1 MDDKVLKLIDRAI
14 NEGLS
19 YGEVESIMAFNGY
32 DQLSIDQAL
41 SDIKKKRPE
50 FVSDVPST
58 SEQADSGAFNVP
70 TVGVAEETVTSESEL
85 VPDDLTKADFVNN
98 REPLMNFADQQ
109 AQTAQDLNDR
119 LKSAD
124 PDPLNFFEK
133 SAQRIGG
140 FVRGSSTPGG
150 LGFGVQLG
158 NINVEVERAKQ
169 EKELEQDI
177 DYQKSRRDD
186 RITANAALNDHF
198 GFDYNLYEEDEQGI
212 LRPNPEKRKQVDDY
226 LGGMNAQA
234 DFIRNQVGIED
245 AINSEATKNKLPGF
259 VEAVYEP
266 ISAPVLSAMN
276 FGTSTA
282 INLYGTVMDAIGAP
296 ESYAGRAKTSIAEGR
311 ATAQL
316 RAGLDPKDTRSF
328 TELFQEGEIGKGSIS
343 LGITLAEQLPQI
355 AMTIIAP
362 EVGLAVGGGSAATA
376 SYMDVRNRL
385 DMTVADKITSTVV
398 SGAAE
403 YLFEKI
409 SMTDIRLARKAL
421 GIDEAIDAAASGAKK
436 TARTKALK
444 ELRKQ
449 SKMRPIVQT
458 GEQFLSEGLEEV
470 GVELTNGVLAY
481 MISGEVTDPR
491 DVLESFIIGG
501 IMGGGTVAVPQ
512 ILASGMNGMASIA
525 NMKEFKN
532 VSDEI
537 QSLNAK
543 LKNNMSEYDRQK
555 ITDRIVELGQ
565 KQRNIAAASMPIYAA
580 MPKEAQ
586 ETMRQIH
593 KDMSTALNSYYSLT
607 DADAKKNQLNV
618 IRDLIKDK
626 NVMEEEYAGRAVTA
640 QEHSPKNI
648 KINEEYTEE
657 LNDSVEYEDGQVKAE
672 NGITKS
678 EASAMSRIF
687 GIVKGKGK
695 AKVVVHNSLRSL
707 MNSDSQARELF
718 RKSKGKT
725 RGVAYVKTEKG
736 GKKTIHVLSPQAFR
750 LYNQHAGTD
759 RSAGKT
765 YAHEVLHTAISEM
778 LTTDPLAQERLFAE
792 IEKEAAAG
800 NVFAREALKFS
811 EKYTD
816 EKGFDENT
824 RKNETLT
831 EFLALMTRGNNLE
844 SLRRD
849 TPKLLD
855 RIKNLIND
863 FLISAGYTDI
873 KIQDDADL
881 FTVAKNLSDAMRL
894 GSTVQ
899 FGRDIQQAE
908 VAKAKA
914 KRAKAEPTTTEAP
927 VPLAAD
933 IDTEK
938 TIDDVMFTLFNDS
951 YEDTQRIEELN
962 QLVKDVFESDQQV
975 AEVVRKTIDD
985 ESTPIDAI
993 RFIETYDAIEIRESI
1008 EEQRSHVQRMFD
1020 QIDPDTPNI
1029 DLANELADALQI
1041 YYETIQGL
1049 IIENESVMSSL
1060 VYDESELT
1068 RAVRD
1073 FYNYSEDALG
1083 IDFAYADAVDYYPPN
1098 NVNGYLGMLQSLI
1111 PVYGSVINEVSFDD
1125 FRDLTHGE
1133 MERTLLS
1140 DDYGILTYGKKI
1152 EESLHRAIDL
1162 KLSGQSQNAA
1172 QQVGFEEMVSEVR
1185 EFINPLLSEIVD
1197 SESTVESFDDAFNII
1212 DTLVR
1217 GAVSETP
1224 SLIYDIPTFPYHIVY
1239 FGDGVMSF
1247 KNKSDNSQRT
1257 PININDLAKA
1267 FKGIKELIANY
1278 ETQEVAYQPSS
1289 RSVKET
1295 DVFTKVLY
1303 TALVELKTEGA
1314 FEGLSDISSLAVKM
1328 FGLNPNQDQGI
1339 RTVSLLPPTHD
1350 MFDEEFNLNSALAE
1364 SLNPDN
1370 VKMTKA
1376 TPDQWMAYFGKNK
1389 SSSQEAEFINVRAW
1403 LDNRYKET
1411 GKTIPLAEV
1420 QEYVKD
1426 NLVSPNVF
1434 TPAGHYMWSKAK
1446 YNKETGEVT
1455 VPVKSYLDEVLTPK
1469 KRLESAQERLVE
1481 RPSYIGQTPTER
1493 VYEEEVIPKLN
1504 DFIEPL
1510 NEELAGVIGEQL
1522 GYTSDDV
1529 FRKVTVTD
1537 LGGYVDGEPVF
1548 GILYQ
1553 EFSEEGGTSL
1563 DADRM
1568 EDVSLYDIGEYLRN
1582 ATANYQNQEAYY
1594 DEENGFLHRQSL
1606 DSTVTT
1612 DDLRYSAFLNR
1623 FQNQAL
1629 VDSEN
1634 LDFLSREEAN
1644 GVLQEFIAKNNNP
1657 FYSAIGMQATLR
1669 QHFEPGVLPDG
1680 SFDYDNYDF
1689 FNEDDFDDQSSSVE
1703 IFEDSF
1709 GELGVRVNYTSVVY
1723 PGGSED
1729 ALDFTG
1735 SVDFTFGEFAS
1746 FLQEAI
1752 TSPAFG
1758 HGRDSQVSYD
1768 VGTGKLSYTTDDGMS
1783 HTSDSFYNALTASD
1797 TSETE
1802 YEKTF
1807 ERNYAYK
1814 TLRVD
1819 KGLTE
1824 NAAISQ
1830 ALVTYGTRGQK
1841 TLGKFGTYSLANKGQ
1856 DKKPVIINYTE
1867 VLVNIP
1873 NTLTNKQNRGP
1884 YVNSSHFDVDNV
1896 VVHLRVGEASTADGK
1911 RVLFIDEIQSDWG
1924 QAARQRGQGMNP
1936 FDSAQAD
1943 EQKIKQALQGVFDL
1957 NEMYSIGLSKIARD
1971 IQDALKSGSSLSVQL
1986 GSDLW
1991 LKSFIESSFS
2001 FGGLANFDLYS
2012 LGYAFLT
2019 DIDQRAEVIN
2029 EIHPGWMSS
2038 APEILQKNEDAL
2050 KEIRDLLYPLRQ
2062 FSDKRKALTEDPLME
2077 SEYWGATGIEAR
2089 MKRVNDII
2097 VERLTETQQS
2107 VLEYISEFGT
2117 PQLYQSY
2124 QGLGAM
2130 AIDQITSEINRYV
2143 FEPINKS
2150 MQDTLAE
2157 SIIQAESAAV
2167 DALTSSGRTLK
2178 EGLGIFNSDV
2188 KSGNGVPYN
2197 PWNQNNRWVNMG
2209 IRVATKMAVDGGFD
2223 YVAWTPGDIQS
2234 KRYGT
2239 QPGLE
2244 AFYNNALP
2252 SITKNEIK
2260 RFDKKSKPGVLKIR
2274 NRINDIT
2281 SGSFDVL
2288 GYPIT
2293 DKIKDE
2299 FSEGTSS
2306 FTLDEDYGAGIPN
2319 EIKTNPVSIL
2329 NALSFADQSE
2339 ISTNIEF
2346 KEGLTKMVHESP
2358 NREEIIR
2365 KYGLTLSK
2373 GPDGLM
2379 HYEMNQ
2385 GLMNYLIDSF
2395 ELETLVAI
2403 KAYPDA
2409 IGWYD
2414 ETVTK
2419 AMTVVE
2425 LMYPEIKNDSD
2436 KAAIMK
2442 MAIAITSN
2450 GLKVKQNFALAVK
2463 QYEYFRENGK
2473 FNENLAEGTQG
2484 GAMTTTFKFINKALD
2499 VMSIENF
2506 VTFLTTP
2513 VKNGDMFYY
2522 KVDSKG
2528 KKSKHNL
2535 TGNYPADYELFGA
2548 AVFGP
2553 KIGNGFFMNLM
2564 GEFQTLT
2571 IDRWLTR
2578 QFGRLRG
2585 DLLIGRNIANTKK
2598 ADIRFKRAVKALGKR
2613 ERNKLSFLNNDL
2625 SDTTVKMTGRD
2636 GEINWNTIASEISSA
2651 ATKGSNLDILQSN
2664 PKLQELR
2671 KAANGLTK
2679 YLGGEKEAPSTGRER
2694 VFMEDIFRG
2703 VQQNLMTKYGI
2714 SITIAD
2720 LQAVNWYPEK
2730 ALYQTFQAK
2739 NSISSAKDFTSEEEK
2754 PDYFS
2759 GASEVAREK
2768 GIKQKDIDNAIEQ
2781 LDFRHESIRES
2792 VRNGNEQLGTTD
2804 QEADL
2809 EGVRK
2814 AINQV
2819 RAGQEVTSTF
2829 FHLDEEFNNY
2839 SLGSRLGD
2847 VEYSSMQPH
2856 VVQAKTYLERRMN
2869 ENPVMELEGPKVI
2882 RHPGDIAFLLR
2893 HMESESSES
2902 TFLVVRDRNN
2912 PENYDVTYMTT
2923 GTVNSA
2929 MVDPLK
2935 VRQIVTD
2942 FQEIYGV
2949 DVDAEVTLVH
2959 NHPSGSLKASPAD
2972 LGMHKT
2978 LLEVFDKD
2986 PNVRVGSSVIINLDS
3001 GKYVTFDKGQLG
3013 TSPTFQSDF
3022 TTLQKYA
3029 KQTGFKNVK
3038 VQNFNRQE
3046 LFRPRTAEKLQI
3058 RGSNYVPRF
3067 LSHFKV
3073 SDTTKLGYIAMNQAN
3088 EITRIVVLD
3097 AAASAQDIG
3106 LMIER
3111 TVGKYGNNIILFGND
3126 KPALKA
3132 VAIASYEG
3140 LDAQKV
3146 KVLDVVHIEPGGKY
3160 KSGSDTGEM
3169 PGYSRFA
3176 QFTLE
3181 EVAEES
3187 MEGAMSIQESL
3198 AVTEMQAEQS
3208 PLYRERDIDLPNID
3222 EINDV
3227 IQGHK
3232 AGKKIL
3238 DENAPLNPGDLVGGR
3253 LNLNL
3258 LDAGQKK
3265 YGYRMSILSVHK
3277 PSNQKGKKYQEHN
3290 GVTTF
3295 AREKVVRN
3303 VDVMTLRNAYFNVNV
3318 KGSSEVGATL
3328 HNRFI
3333 KKLDPKQIKELYP
3346 TAKNK
3351 FPLASVDGEYV
3362 DTPRE
3367 NTNFDGVMIKY
3378 NPMASHMF
3386 MDVTGRP
3393 IKFAEEVT
3401 LIGDRAYA
3409 RGKIEYAETAWDLHT
3424 VPGIG
3429 VEGFVVPT
3437 RVTTDPAKIE
3447 ATHNQMM
3454 ESGLQFSIDESGHE
3468 SHNILDDQVLN
3479 MRKTAQRF
3487 ANSLGDSEADVRKKI
3502 FDNPKNYIN
3511 PQNLEAIKGNLEEMS
3526 DEDLI
3531 MIMTDNALV
3540 NLSLN
3545 PENGND
3551 NIYVLAAIERI
3562 NRMQANGEDTADAIE
3577 ALAKV
3582 GTTVGRM
3589 LRHFAELKTST
3600 PIGIVQMIESAMG
3613 KAGRRMTDAQRQNLM
3628 KIAQEFMDA
3637 QRALIDHQANF
3648 GTMESAE
3655 FTKEFTKLS
3664 KDLDNITRTLNKI
3677 TATLIPKRYSNLF
3690 GTFIKGNLMTPV
3702 SLVTNVVANL
3712 FEQGRFIIQ
3721 RPIEGAIHFLSFKA
3735 SRLVS
3740 KYMGKDVGVKEYYG
3754 REAGVTL
3761 LALPYAM
3768 KQGAL
3773 GFAESIK
3780 GMFVKQGETQK
3791 IVHTGINPMF
3801 AMFAAVS
3808 DTRLGDYLKKVF
3820 KMDLINTDV
3829 LPRTKEGKVK
3839 PGDRVKLIIEGMF
3852 GIAPDIVFRALAVGD
3867 LPFSKF
3873 SGAFVVYNEA
3883 IKKFGRA
3890 AIDTDEFQNFLKYPP
3905 QDVVAKMSRE
3915 GQRATFQEKN
3925 KASDAIL
3932 QFRKIV
3938 EGKGTIPGRMM
3949 GFLFDSFMP
3958 YVKTPANI
3966 FVSTMKIAMPGVGA
3980 MSAMYNYSQGNHKKG
3995 NEDLSMAIV
4004 GTMMIK
4010 AADLLIAAGAIIGAF
4025 TDEDKEEKSL
4035 QYAYTGGPMRVNQTA
4050 IRRYLL
4056 SFNEE
4061 DLQFQEGDNW
4071 IKIDKAGILGVV
4083 MGARATATKG
4093 LDHTA
4098 KSKKNIW
4105 YAPGEDSLF
4114 DTQFMINYFNPAM
4127 MTGTFKFINSMS
4139 FLQGANSLLSLIAGD
4154 EEGYEMQRNIDNWFR
4169 SVTSVALPNT
4179 ISALNRANRSHMPIF
4194 RNKDIARRMQYIL
4207 LDKTFNVEGYPSRV
4221 DMVGRDILQTPE
4233 GKNPYYYHMFSVLKG
4248 QEVDPHPVIREYHRL
4263 MTATG
4268 DGSWLPSAPSK
4279 LTSYYYSPTKTD
4291 LGSETYNEIVSMLGP
4306 GEKVKMRFEEKDL
4319 TRIQK
4324 MYYQDLTKNVESL
4337 MATDSY
4343 AEAQDDQKVEMIQG
4357 VIADTRKMQYVVS
4370 RDRVFGSVKFK
4381 NEWYKEFLKLT
4392 VEGAKGLKQQLE
4404 ETEE

>member
-19 YGEVESIMAFNGY
+19 YGEVQSIMSFNGY
-32 DQLSIDQAL
+32 DELAIDQAL
-41 SDIKKKRPE
+41 FELKKKRPE
-50 FVSDVPST
+50 FVSDVPFT
-58 SEQADSGAFNVP
+58 SEQPDSGAFNVP
-70 TVGVAEETVTSESEL
+70 LVDQESAEISESEL

-109 AQTAQDLNDR
+109 AQTAQDLNDN

-133 SAQRIGG
+133 SAKRIGG

-150 LGFGVQLG
+150 LGFGVELG
-158 NINVEVERAKQ
+158 NVNVDIERAKQ

-177 DYQKSRRDD
+177 EYQKSRRDD
-186 RITANAALNDHF
+186 RVKANAALNDHF

-245 AINSEATKNKLPGF
+245 AINAEATQNPLPGF
-259 VEAVYEP
+259 VEAVYDP
-266 ISAPVLSAMN
+266 ISAPFLSAMN

-282 INLYGTVMDAIGAP
+282 INLYGTVMDVIGAP
-296 ESYAGRAKTSIAEGR
+296 ERYAGRAKTLIAQGR
-311 ATAQL
+311 AEAQL
-316 RAGLDPKDTRSF
+316 AAGLDPKDTRSF
-328 TELFQEGEIGKGSIS
+328 TELFQEGEIGKGAVS
-343 LGITLAEQLPQI
+343 LGLSVAEIFPQV
-355 AMTIIAP
+355 ALTILQP
-362 EVGLAVGGGSAATA
+362 ELGLAVGAGSAGTA

-385 DMTVADKITSTVV
+385 DMSISDKVTTTVV
-398 SGAAE
+398 SSAAE

-409 SMTDIRLARKAL
+409 TMTDIRLARKAL
-421 GIDEAIDAAASGAKK
+421 GIDEAIDVAGAGAKK

-470 GVELTNGVLAY
+470 GVELTNGVLSY

-491 DVLESFIIGG
+491 DVLESFILGG

-512 ILASGMNGMASIA
+512 MLASGMNGMASIA

-537 QSLNAK
+537 QSLNTK
-543 LKNNMSEYDRQK
+543 LKDNMSEYDRQK

-593 KDMSTALNSYYSLT
+593 KDMNTALNSYYSLS

-640 QEHSPKNI
+640 QEHSPNNI

-657 LNDSVEYEDGQVKAE
+657 FNDSVEYEDGQVKAE

-707 MNSDSQARELF
+707 MNSDSQAREIF

-725 RGVAYVKTEKG
+725 RGVAYVQTEKG

-811 EKYTD
+811 EKYSD

-899 FGRDIQQAE
+899 FGRDIQQAK

-927 VPLAAD
+927 VPIAAD

-951 YEDTQRIEELN
+951 YEDAQRIEELN
-962 QLVKDVFESDQQV
+962 ELVKDVFESDQQV
-975 AEVVRKTIDD
+975 AKVVRKTIDD
-985 ESTPIDAI
+985 ESSPVDAI
-993 RFIETYDAIEIRESI
+993 RFIETSDAILIKERLN
-1008 EEQRSHVQRMFD
+1008 EQRDYLRETFEKLNSEENFFA
-1020 QIDPDTPNI
+1020 PDLEN
-1029 DLANELADALQI
+1029 ALQL
-1041 YYETIQGL
+1041 YYETIQSL
-1049 IIENESVMSSL
+1049 IIENEGLMSSL
-1060 VYDESELT
+1060 VYEESELT
-1068 RAVRD
+1068 LAVRD
-1073 FYNYSEDALG
+1073 FYNYSEDVFG
-1083 IDFAYADAVDYYPPN
+1083 IDFRYADAVDYYPPS

-1111 PVYGSVINEVSFDD
+1111 PVYQSVINEVSFED
-1125 FRDLTHGE
+1125 FSSFSYEDIEDG
-1133 MERTLLS
+1133 LLS
-1140 DDYGILTYGKKI
+1140 DVYGILVNGKKI
-1152 EESLHRAIDL
+1152 EDSLVRAIDL
-1162 KLSGQSQNAA
+1162 KLGGQSKNAA
-1172 QQVGFEEMVSEVR
+1172 QQVGFEELVSEVK

-1197 SESTVESFDDAFNII
+1197 SESTVESFDAAFDII
-1212 DTLVR
+1212 NTLVR

-1224 SLIYDIPTFPYHIVY
+1224 SLIYDIPTFPNDIVY
-1239 FGDGVMSF
+1239 FGDGLMSF

-1278 ETQEVAYQPSS
+1278 EIQEVTYQPSS

-1376 TPDQWMAYFGKNK
+1376 TPDQWMAYFSKNK

-1510 NEELAGVIGEQL
+1510 NEELAGVIGEQI

-1529 FRKVTVTD
+1529 FRKVTITN
-1537 LGGYVDGEPVF
+1537 LQNPNMDGEPLF
-1548 GILYQ
+1548 GILYE
-1553 EFSEEGGTSL
+1553 EFSEEGGTPL
-1563 DADRM
+1563 EADRM
-1568 EDVSLYDIGEYLRN
+1568 EDVSLYDIGWYMGY
-1582 ATANYQNQEAYY
+1582 ATANYQNQEVYY
-1594 DEENGFLHRQSL
+1594 DEENGFLHHQSL

-1612 DDLRYSAFLNR
+1612 DDLRYPAFLNR
-1623 FQNQAL
+1623 FQNQAPA
-1629 VDSEN
+1629 DTEN

-1644 GVLQEFIAKNNNP
+1644 EVLQDFIAHNGNP
-1657 FYSAIGMQATLR
+1657 FYSAIGAQATLR

-1689 FNEDDFDDQSSSVE
+1689 FNEDDFDDSSSSVE
-1703 IFEDSF
+1703 IFEDSS
-1709 GELGVRVNYTSVVY
+1709 GELRVRVYYTSIVY
-1723 PGGSED
+1723 PDTRGD
-1729 ALDFTG
+1729 ALDFNG
-1735 SVDFTFGEFAS
+1735 SVDFTFADFAS
-1746 FLQEAI
+1746 FMQKAI
-1752 TSPAFG
+1752 TARVMGGYGS
-1758 HGRDSQVSYD
+1758 DSRVSYD
-1768 VGTGKLSYTTDDGMS
+1768 VGTGKLSYTTENGMS
-1783 HTSDSFYNALTASD
+1783 HTSDSFYNALFVLPPN

-1802 YEKTF
+1802 YDKTF

-1819 KGLTE
+1819 QGLTE
-1824 NAAISQ
+1824 NEAISQ

-1873 NTLTNKQNRGP
+1873 NTLTSKQNRGP
-1884 YVNSSHFDVDNV
+1884 YVQSGHFDVDNV

-1957 NEMYSIGLSKIARD
+1957 NEMYSTGLSKIARD
-1971 IQDALKSGSSLSVQL
+1971 IQDALKDGSSLSVQL

-2019 DIDQRAEVIN
+2019 DVDQRAEVIN

-2038 APEILQKNEDAL
+2038 SSEILQKNEDAL
-2050 KEIRDLLYPLRQ
+2050 KEIRDLLYPLRN
-2062 FSDKRKALTEDPLME
+2062 FTDKRKALTEDPLME

-2107 VLEYISEFGT
+2107 VLEYISQFGT

-2130 AIDQITSEINRYV
+2130 AIDQITSEINRYI

-2157 SIIQAESAAV
+2157 SILQAESAAV

-2178 EGLGIFNSDV
+2178 EGLGIFNSDA

-2598 ADIRFKRAVKALGKR
+2598 ADIRFKKAVKALGKR
-2613 ERNKLSFLNNDL
+2613 ERNKLSFLSNDL

-2781 LDFRHESIRES
+2781 LDFRHESIREA
-2792 VRNGNEQLGTTD
+2792 VRNGNEQLGTAD
-2804 QEADL
+2804 QKADL

-2829 FHLDEEFNNY
+2829 FHLDEEFNNFTQ
-2839 SLGSRLGD
+2839 GSRLGD

-2929 MVDPLK
+2929 SVDPLK
-2935 VRQIVTD
+2935 VRQIVTN
-2942 FQEIYGV
+2942 FQETYGV

-2959 NHPSGSLKASPAD
+2959 NHPSGSLKASNAD
-2972 LGMHKT
+2972 LGMHRT
-2978 LLEVFDKD
+2978 LLKVFDKD
-2986 PNVRVGSSVIINLDS
+2986 PNVRVGNSVIINLDS
-3001 GKYVTFDKGQLG
+3001 GQYVEFDKGQLG
-3013 TSPTFQSDF
+3013 SSQTFQSDF
-3022 TTLQKYA
+3022 TTLQKYE

-3046 LFRPRTAEKLQI
+3046 LFRPRTADKLQI
-3058 RGSNYVPRF
+3058 RGSNYVPKF

-3088 EITRIVVLD
+3088 EITRIAVLD
-3097 AAASAQDIG
+3097 AAASAEDIG

-3140 LDAQKV
+3140 LDTQSV
-3146 KVLDVVHIEPGGKY
+3146 NLLDVVYIEGAGLY
-3160 KSGSDTGEM
+3160 TSGSDIGGM
-3169 PGYSRFA
+3169 PGFC
-3176 QFTLE
+3176 
-3181 EVAEES
+3181 
-3187 MEGAMSIQESL
+3187 
-3198 AVTEMQAEQS
+3198 
-3208 PLYRERDIDLPNID
+3208 
-3222 EINDV
+3222 
-3227 IQGHK
+3227 
-3232 AGKKIL
+3232 
-3238 DENAPLNPGDLVGGR
+3238 
-3253 LNLNL
+3253 
-3258 LDAGQKK
+3258 
-3265 YGYRMSILSVHK
+3265 
-3277 PSNQKGKKYQEHN
+3277 
-3290 GVTTF
+3290 
-3295 AREKVVRN
+3295 
-3303 VDVMTLRNAYFNVNV
+3303 
-3318 KGSSEVGATL
+3318 
-3328 HNRFI
+3328 
-3333 KKLDPKQIKELYP
+3333 
-3346 TAKNK
+3346 
-3351 FPLASVDGEYV
+3351 
-3362 DTPRE
+3362 
-3367 NTNFDGVMIKY
+3367 
-3378 NPMASHMF
+3378 
-3386 MDVTGRP
+3386 
-3393 IKFAEEVT
+3393 
-3401 LIGDRAYA
+3401 
-3409 RGKIEYAETAWDLHT
+3409 
-3424 VPGIG
+3424 
-3429 VEGFVVPT
+3429 
-3437 RVTTDPAKIE
+3437 
-3447 ATHNQMM
+3447 
-3454 ESGLQFSIDESGHE
+3454 
-3468 SHNILDDQVLN
+3468 
-3479 MRKTAQRF
+3479 
-3487 ANSLGDSEADVRKKI
+3487 
-3502 FDNPKNYIN
+3502 
-3511 PQNLEAIKGNLEEMS
+3511 
-3526 DEDLI
+3526 
-3531 MIMTDNALV
+3531 
-3540 NLSLN
+3540 
-3545 PENGND
+3545 
-3551 NIYVLAAIERI
+3551 
-3562 NRMQANGEDTADAIE
+3562 
-3577 ALAKV
+3577 
-3582 GTTVGRM
+3582 
-3589 LRHFAELKTST
+3589 
-3600 PIGIVQMIESAMG
+3600 
-3613 KAGRRMTDAQRQNLM
+3613 
-3628 KIAQEFMDA
+3628 
-3637 QRALIDHQANF
+3637 
-3648 GTMESAE
+3648 
-3655 FTKEFTKLS
+3655 
-3664 KDLDNITRTLNKI
+3664 
-3677 TATLIPKRYSNLF
+3677 
-3690 GTFIKGNLMTPV
+3690 
-3702 SLVTNVVANL
+3702 
-3712 FEQGRFIIQ
+3712 
-3721 RPIEGAIHFLSFKA
+3721 
-3735 SRLVS
+3735 
-3740 KYMGKDVGVKEYYG
+3740 
-3754 REAGVTL
+3754 
-3761 LALPYAM
+3761 
-3768 KQGAL
+3768 
-3773 GFAESIK
+3773 
-3780 GMFVKQGETQK
+3780 
-3791 IVHTGINPMF
+3791 
-3801 AMFAAVS
+3801 
-3808 DTRLGDYLKKVF
+3808 
-3820 KMDLINTDV
+3820 
-3829 LPRTKEGKVK
+3829 
-3839 PGDRVKLIIEGMF
+3839 
-3852 GIAPDIVFRALAVGD
+3852 
-3867 LPFSKF
+3867 
-3873 SGAFVVYNEA
+3873 AF
-3883 IKKFGRA
+3883 
-3890 AIDTDEFQNFLKYPP
+3890 
-3905 QDVVAKMSRE
+3905 
-3915 GQRATFQEKN
+3915 
-3925 KASDAIL
+3925 
-3932 QFRKIV
+3932 
-3938 EGKGTIPGRMM
+3938 
-3949 GFLFDSFMP
+3949 
-3958 YVKTPANI
+3958 
-3966 FVSTMKIAMPGVGA
+3966 
-3980 MSAMYNYSQGNHKKG
+3980 
-3995 NEDLSMAIV
+3995 
-4004 GTMMIK
+4004 
-4010 AADLLIAAGAIIGAF
+4010 
-4025 TDEDKEEKSL
+4025 
-4035 QYAYTGGPMRVNQTA
+4035 
-4050 IRRYLL
+4050 
-4056 SFNEE
+4056 
-4061 DLQFQEGDNW
+4061 
-4071 IKIDKAGILGVV
+4071 
-4083 MGARATATKG
+4083 
-4093 LDHTA
+4093 
-4098 KSKKNIW
+4098 
-4105 YAPGEDSLF
+4105 
-4114 DTQFMINYFNPAM
+4114 
-4127 MTGTFKFINSMS
+4127 
-4139 FLQGANSLLSLIAGD
+4139 
-4154 EEGYEMQRNIDNWFR
+4154 
-4169 SVTSVALPNT
+4169 
-4179 ISALNRANRSHMPIF
+4179 
-4194 RNKDIARRMQYIL
+4194 
-4207 LDKTFNVEGYPSRV
+4207 
-4221 DMVGRDILQTPE
+4221 
-4233 GKNPYYYHMFSVLKG
+4233 
-4248 QEVDPHPVIREYHRL
+4248 
-4263 MTATG
+4263 
-4268 DGSWLPSAPSK
+4268 
-4279 LTSYYYSPTKTD
+4279 
-4291 LGSETYNEIVSMLGP
+4291 
-4306 GEKVKMRFEEKDL
+4306 
-4319 TRIQK
+4319 
-4324 MYYQDLTKNVESL
+4324 
-4337 MATDSY
+4337 
-4343 AEAQDDQKVEMIQG
+4343 
-4357 VIADTRKMQYVVS
+4357 
-4370 RDRVFGSVKFK
+4370 
-4381 NEWYKEFLKLT
+4381 
-4392 VEGAKGLKQQLE
+4392 
-4404 ETEE
+4404 

>member
-1 MDDKVLKLIDRAI
+1 
-14 NEGLS
+14 
-19 YGEVESIMAFNGY
+19 
-32 DQLSIDQAL
+32 
-41 SDIKKKRPE
+41 
-50 FVSDVPST
+50 
-58 SEQADSGAFNVP
+58 
-70 TVGVAEETVTSESEL
+70 
-85 VPDDLTKADFVNN
+85 
-98 REPLMNFADQQ
+98 MNF
-109 AQTAQDLNDR
+109 N
-119 LKSAD
+119 
-124 PDPLNFFEK
+124 
-133 SAQRIGG
+133 
-140 FVRGSSTPGG
+140 
-150 LGFGVQLG
+150 
-158 NINVEVERAKQ
+158 
-169 EKELEQDI
+169 
-177 DYQKSRRDD
+177 
-186 RITANAALNDHF
+186 
-198 GFDYNLYEEDEQGI
+198 
-212 LRPNPEKRKQVDDY
+212 
-226 LGGMNAQA
+226 
-234 DFIRNQVGIED
+234 
-245 AINSEATKNKLPGF
+245 
-259 VEAVYEP
+259 
-266 ISAPVLSAMN
+266 
-276 FGTSTA
+276 
-282 INLYGTVMDAIGAP
+282 
-296 ESYAGRAKTSIAEGR
+296 
-311 ATAQL
+311 
-316 RAGLDPKDTRSF
+316 
-328 TELFQEGEIGKGSIS
+328 
-343 LGITLAEQLPQI
+343 
-355 AMTIIAP
+355 
-362 EVGLAVGGGSAATA
+362 
-376 SYMDVRNRL
+376 
-385 DMTVADKITSTVV
+385 
-398 SGAAE
+398 
-403 YLFEKI
+403 
-409 SMTDIRLARKAL
+409 
-421 GIDEAIDAAASGAKK
+421 
-436 TARTKALK
+436 
-444 ELRKQ
+444 
-449 SKMRPIVQT
+449 
-458 GEQFLSEGLEEV
+458 
-470 GVELTNGVLAY
+470 
-481 MISGEVTDPR
+481 
-491 DVLESFIIGG
+491 
-501 IMGGGTVAVPQ
+501 
-512 ILASGMNGMASIA
+512 
-525 NMKEFKN
+525 
-532 VSDEI
+532 
-537 QSLNAK
+537 
-543 LKNNMSEYDRQK
+543 
-555 ITDRIVELGQ
+555 
-565 KQRNIAAASMPIYAA
+565 
-580 MPKEAQ
+580 
-586 ETMRQIH
+586 
-593 KDMSTALNSYYSLT
+593 
-607 DADAKKNQLNV
+607 
-618 IRDLIKDK
+618 
-626 NVMEEEYAGRAVTA
+626 
-640 QEHSPKNI
+640 
-648 KINEEYTEE
+648 
-657 LNDSVEYEDGQVKAE
+657 
-672 NGITKS
+672 
-678 EASAMSRIF
+678 
-687 GIVKGKGK
+687 
-695 AKVVVHNSLRSL
+695 
-707 MNSDSQARELF
+707 
-718 RKSKGKT
+718 
-725 RGVAYVKTEKG
+725 
-736 GKKTIHVLSPQAFR
+736 
-750 LYNQHAGTD
+750 
-759 RSAGKT
+759 
-765 YAHEVLHTAISEM
+765 
-778 LTTDPLAQERLFAE
+778 
-792 IEKEAAAG
+792 
-800 NVFAREALKFS
+800 
-811 EKYTD
+811 
-816 EKGFDENT
+816 
-824 RKNETLT
+824 
-831 EFLALMTRGNNLE
+831 
-844 SLRRD
+844 
-849 TPKLLD
+849 
-855 RIKNLIND
+855 
-863 FLISAGYTDI
+863 
-873 KIQDDADL
+873 
-881 FTVAKNLSDAMRL
+881 
-894 GSTVQ
+894 
-899 FGRDIQQAE
+899 
-908 VAKAKA
+908 
-914 KRAKAEPTTTEAP
+914 
-927 VPLAAD
+927 
-933 IDTEK
+933 
-938 TIDDVMFTLFNDS
+938 
-951 YEDTQRIEELN
+951 
-962 QLVKDVFESDQQV
+962 
-975 AEVVRKTIDD
+975 
-985 ESTPIDAI
+985 
-993 RFIETYDAIEIRESI
+993 
-1008 EEQRSHVQRMFD
+1008 
-1020 QIDPDTPNI
+1020 
-1029 DLANELADALQI
+1029 
-1041 YYETIQGL
+1041 
-1049 IIENESVMSSL
+1049 
-1060 VYDESELT
+1060 
-1068 RAVRD
+1068 
-1073 FYNYSEDALG
+1073 
-1083 IDFAYADAVDYYPPN
+1083 
-1098 NVNGYLGMLQSLI
+1098 
-1111 PVYGSVINEVSFDD
+1111 
-1125 FRDLTHGE
+1125 
-1133 MERTLLS
+1133 
-1140 DDYGILTYGKKI
+1140 
-1152 EESLHRAIDL
+1152 
-1162 KLSGQSQNAA
+1162 
-1172 QQVGFEEMVSEVR
+1172 
-1185 EFINPLLSEIVD
+1185 
-1197 SESTVESFDDAFNII
+1197 
-1212 DTLVR
+1212 
-1217 GAVSETP
+1217 
-1224 SLIYDIPTFPYHIVY
+1224 
-1239 FGDGVMSF
+1239 
-1247 KNKSDNSQRT
+1247 
-1257 PININDLAKA
+1257 
-1267 FKGIKELIANY
+1267 
-1278 ETQEVAYQPSS
+1278 
-1289 RSVKET
+1289 
-1295 DVFTKVLY
+1295 
-1303 TALVELKTEGA
+1303 
-1314 FEGLSDISSLAVKM
+1314 
-1328 FGLNPNQDQGI
+1328 
-1339 RTVSLLPPTHD
+1339 
-1350 MFDEEFNLNSALAE
+1350 
-1364 SLNPDN
+1364 
-1370 VKMTKA
+1370 
-1376 TPDQWMAYFGKNK
+1376 
-1389 SSSQEAEFINVRAW
+1389 
-1403 LDNRYKET
+1403 
-1411 GKTIPLAEV
+1411 
-1420 QEYVKD
+1420 
-1426 NLVSPNVF
+1426 
-1434 TPAGHYMWSKAK
+1434 
-1446 YNKETGEVT
+1446 
-1455 VPVKSYLDEVLTPK
+1455 
-1469 KRLESAQERLVE
+1469 
-1481 RPSYIGQTPTER
+1481 
-1493 VYEEEVIPKLN
+1493 
-1504 DFIEPL
+1504 
-1510 NEELAGVIGEQL
+1510 
-1522 GYTSDDV
+1522 
-1529 FRKVTVTD
+1529 
-1537 LGGYVDGEPVF
+1537 
-1548 GILYQ
+1548 
-1553 EFSEEGGTSL
+1553 
-1563 DADRM
+1563 
-1568 EDVSLYDIGEYLRN
+1568 
-1582 ATANYQNQEAYY
+1582 
-1594 DEENGFLHRQSL
+1594 
-1606 DSTVTT
+1606 
-1612 DDLRYSAFLNR
+1612 
-1623 FQNQAL
+1623 
-1629 VDSEN
+1629 
-1634 LDFLSREEAN
+1634 
-1644 GVLQEFIAKNNNP
+1644 
-1657 FYSAIGMQATLR
+1657 
-1669 QHFEPGVLPDG
+1669 
-1680 SFDYDNYDF
+1680 
-1689 FNEDDFDDQSSSVE
+1689 
-1703 IFEDSF
+1703 
-1709 GELGVRVNYTSVVY
+1709 
-1723 PGGSED
+1723 
-1729 ALDFTG
+1729 G

-1752 TSPAFG
+1752 TSPVFG

-1768 VGTGKLSYTTDDGMS
+1768 VGTGKLSYTTPFSPDGNGMS
-1783 HTSDSFYNALTASD
+1783 HTSDSFYNALTAPN

-1824 NAAISQ
+1824 NEAISQ

-1884 YVNSSHFDVDNV
+1884 YVNSSHFDVENV

-1957 NEMYSIGLSKIARD
+1957 NEMYSTGLLKITRD
-1971 IQDALKSGSSLSVQL
+1971 IQDALKDGSSLSVQL

-2001 FGGLANFDLYS
+2001 FGGLESFDLYS

-2050 KEIRDLLYPLRQ
+2050 KEIRDLLYPLRK
-2062 FSDKRKALTEDPLME
+2062 FGDTRKALTEDPLME

-2107 VLEYISEFGT
+2107 VLEYISQFGT

-2130 AIDQITSEINRYV
+2130 AIDQITSEINRYI

-2167 DALTSSGRTLK
+2167 DALTSSGRTFK

-2234 KRYGT
+2234 KRYGN

-2358 NREEIIR
+2358 NREEIIK

-2959 NHPSGSLKASPAD
+2959 NHPSGSLRASQAD

-2978 LLEVFDKD
+2978 LLQVFDKD
-2986 PNVRVGSSVIINLDS
+2986 SNVRVGSSVIINLDS

-3013 TSPTFQSDF
+3013 TSQTFQSDF

-3058 RGSNYVPRF
+3058 KGSNYVPRF

-3097 AAASAQDIG
+3097 AAASAEDIG

-3140 LDAQKV
+3140 LKAQNV
-3146 KVLDVVHIEPGGKY
+3146 NLLDVVHIEPGGKY
-3160 KSGSDTGEM
+3160 KSGADTGYM
-3169 PGYSRFA
+3169 PNDDFFQTEFS
-3176 QFTLE
+3176 LE

-3238 DENAPLNPGDLVGGR
+3238 DENAPLSPGDLVGGR

-3290 GVTTF
+3290 GVTTL

-3318 KGSSEVGATL
+3318 KGSSEVGAML

-3702 SLVTNVVANL
+3702 SLVTNVVANI

-3740 KYMGKDVGVKEYYG
+3740 KYLGKDVGVKEYYG

-3852 GIAPDIVFRALAVGD
+3852 GIAPDIVFRALSVGD
-3867 LPFSKF
+3867 LPFSRF

-4071 IKIDKAGILGVV
+4071 MKIDKSGIIGVV

-4179 ISALNRANRSHMPIF
+4179 ISAFNRANRSHMPIF

-4279 LTSYYYSPTKTD
+4279 ITSYYYSPTKTD

>member
-58 SEQADSGAFNVP
+58 SEQVDSGAFNVP
-70 TVGVAEETVTSESEL
+70 TSNLESTDTSDSEL

-133 SAQRIGG
+133 SAKRIGG

-150 LGFGVQLG
+150 LGFGVELG

-177 DYQKSRRDD
+177 EYQKSRRDD
-186 RITANAALNDHF
+186 RVAANAALNDHF

-245 AINSEATKNKLPGF
+245 AINAEATKNKLPGF
-259 VEAVYEP
+259 TQDVYDR
-266 ISAPVLSAMN
+266 ISAPVLSSMN

-328 TELFQEGEIGKGSIS
+328 TELFQDGEIGKGALS
-343 LGITLAEQLPQI
+343 LGLTMAEQFPQI
-355 AMTIIAP
+355 AMTIMAP
-362 EVGLAVGGGSAATA
+362 EVGLAVGGVSAGTA

-385 DMTVADKITSTVV
+385 DMTVSDKVTTTVV
-398 SGAAE
+398 SAASE

-409 SMTDIRLARKAL
+409 TMTDIRLARKAL
-421 GIDEAIDAAASGAKK
+421 GIDEAIDVAGAGAKK

-449 SKMRPIVQT
+449 SKMRPFVQT

-512 ILASGMNGMASIA
+512 MLASGMNGMASIA

-543 LKNNMSEYDRQK
+543 LKDNMSEYDRQK

-593 KDMSTALNSYYSLT
+593 KDMSTALNSYYSLS

-626 NVMEEEYAGRAVTA
+626 NVMEEEYAGRAITA

-707 MNSDSQARELF
+707 MNSDSQARKLF
-718 RKSKGKT
+718 RESKGKT

-778 LTTDPLAQERLFAE
+778 LTTDPVAQERLFAE

-899 FGRDIQQAE
+899 FGRDIQQDK

-933 IDTEK
+933 IDTENS
-938 TIDDVMFTLFNDS
+938 IDDIVFTLIADEYDPNTTDQDRVDQILSLAGIKDVGDAIDKNLTSFNDQ
-951 YEDTQRIEELN
+951 EILGLN
-962 QLVKDVFESDQQV
+962 QIAANALSQSMGFLSSSLSVQKANDLKTENKTREDLLDQTIEDLQNEYYSAVRYDREPPITSAEKEDLRNSLLVKIVDAAKYHSRQLAYQLRIIESSMPVFKVDKMNTLLAQLNKAAKLNDGDASPLYVNADFVYDLGRNALDRASTAYGILQEQLDKLII
-975 AEVVRKTIDD
+975 AKEVLAV
-985 ESTPIDAI
+985 EEDAK
-993 RFIETYDAIEIRESI
+993 E
-1008 EEQRSHVQRMFD
+1008 
-1020 QIDPDTPNI
+1020 PNI
-1029 DLANELADALQI
+1029 RQTVEAYRKEIAAFT
-1041 YYETIQGL
+1041 EAAFKR
-1049 IIENESVMSSL
+1049 
-1060 VYDESELT
+1060 YDKS
-1068 RAVRD
+1068 
-1073 FYNYSEDALG
+1073 
-1083 IDFAYADAVDYYPPN
+1083 
-1098 NVNGYLGMLQSLI
+1098 SLI
-1111 PVYGSVINEVSFDD
+1111 P
-1125 FRDLTHGE
+1125 FRSYPRQLFSDVLYRHRTKQDHELPEDL
-1133 MERTLLS
+1133 RIS
-1140 DDYGILTYGKKI
+1140 NYPILK
-1152 EESLHRAIDL
+1152 SLVDVVNRSGFNLGAIDNYDEL
-1162 KLSGQSQNAA
+1162 FRSTGITQDDGSSLMSITMGLDPAYANDRSIAHFEMYKTHKKLDPTIEITDYYFFDQAA
-1172 QQVGFEEMVSEVR
+1172 QQ
-1185 EFINPLLSEIVD
+1185 
-1197 SESTVESFDDAFNII
+1197 TFN
-1212 DTLVR
+1212 DQVT
-1217 GAVSETP
+1217 
-1224 SLIYDIPTFPYHIVY
+1224 
-1239 FGDGVMSF
+1239 
-1247 KNKSDNSQRT
+1247 
-1257 PININDLAKA
+1257 DL
-1267 FKGIKELIANY
+1267 G
-1278 ETQEVAYQPSS
+1278 
-1289 RSVKET
+1289 R
-1295 DVFTKVLY
+1295 
-1303 TALVELKTEGA
+1303 
-1314 FEGLSDISSLAVKM
+1314 
-1328 FGLNPNQDQGI
+1328 
-1339 RTVSLLPPTHD
+1339 LLPLQPQSD
-1350 MFDEEFNLNSALAE
+1350 MITEKLFLDSALMK
-1364 SLNPDN
+1364 SLNPETL
-1370 VKMTKA
+1370 KMKSA
-1376 TPDQWMAYFGKNK
+1376 SIDQWMKYF
-1389 SSSQEAEFINVRAW
+1389 SQVKGGSVEAETINLRGFLEQYI
-1403 LDNRYKET
+1403 LDNPGAKS
-1411 GKTIPLAEV
+1411 IPFAAI
-1420 QEYVKD
+1420 QNYVKD
-1426 NLVSPNVF
+1426 NAIEVSVD
-1434 TPAGHYMWSKAK
+1434 A
-1446 YNKETGEVT
+1446 
-1455 VPVKSYLDEVLTPK
+1455 
-1469 KRLESAQERLVE
+1469 
-1481 RPSYIGQTPTER
+1481 
-1493 VYEEEVIPKLN
+1493 
-1504 DFIEPL
+1504 PL
-1510 NEELAGVIGEQL
+1510 G
-1522 GYTSDDV
+1522 
-1529 FRKVTVTD
+1529 
-1537 LGGYVDGEPVF
+1537 
-1548 GILYQ
+1548 
-1553 EFSEEGGTSL
+1553 
-1563 DADRM
+1563 M
-1568 EDVSLYDIGEYLRN
+1568 LRW
-1582 ATANYQNQEAYY
+1582 AEAYY
-1594 DEENGFLHRQSL
+1594 DPKNGVVVIPDSLGPVATDPALTTPTLRLAPDELEFDGTHSYPMKIEEVMDIEFIEDDGNYIIEVLG
-1606 DSTVTT
+1606 TVDMPDGDELYAYMSIDLKDIFDGNI
-1612 DDLRYSAFLNR
+1612 DDFVLGAI
-1623 FQNQAL
+1623 
-1629 VDSEN
+1629 
-1634 LDFLSREEAN
+1634 EEAYEDGEYEGLEDEITPIIEYN
-1644 GVLQEFIAKNNNP
+1644 ELNSINP
-1657 FYSAIGMQATLR
+1657 RDRFDAVYEYQSQRIEDND
-1669 QHFEPGVLPDG
+1669 EPDPQD
-1680 SFDYDNYDF
+1680 
-1689 FNEDDFDDQSSSVE
+1689 
-1703 IFEDSF
+1703 
-1709 GELGVRVNYTSVVY
+1709 VVVK
-1723 PGGSED
+1723 SNS
-1729 ALDFTG
+1729 L
-1735 SVDFTFGEFAS
+1735 
-1746 FLQEAI
+1746 LI
-1752 TSPAFG
+1752 N
-1758 HGRDSQVSYD
+1758 
-1768 VGTGKLSYTTDDGMS
+1768 VGTG
-1783 HTSDSFYNALTASD
+1783 LTRA
-1797 TSETE
+1797 E
-1802 YEKTF
+1802 
-1807 ERNYAYK
+1807 AM
-1814 TLRVD
+1814 
-1819 KGLTE
+1819 
-1824 NAAISQ
+1824 
-1830 ALVTYGTRGQK
+1830 
-1841 TLGKFGTYSLANKGQ
+1841 SLARIS
-1856 DKKPVIINYTE
+1856 P
-1867 VLVNIP
+1867 
-1873 NTLTNKQNRGP
+1873 
-1884 YVNSSHFDVDNV
+1884 
-1896 VVHLRVGEASTADGK
+1896 EASGLGRHKMYSIVTEKRHSAAGVAGTNYSEILIQHPEGFLKQTDTFRNNTHFSEANVISFIRSAEATAADGG
-1911 RVLFIDEIQSDWG
+1911 RVLLLDEVQSDWG
-1924 QAARQRGQGMNP
+1924 QSARKEGMSANPLQEDNQKLNSLTYDYQVYQKAHEEAVKHVVEPRSFTVTQLLNNFSDRKITADLEFNRDESYDRWAKYVDDLNNYIINNPLEAFLVSLKLDAAEGAINQYGGSPYQILYDFYKKAGLNEAYLETRSKNKKY
-1936 FDSAQAD
+1936 FDEIDNTITSLRP
-1943 EQKIKQALQGVFDL
+1943 EIKQESEKIFFDTNLSFLTKTVL
-1957 NEMYSIGLSKIARD
+1957 NYNGNRGGFRDLAQTVGLS
-1971 IQDALKSGSSLSVQL
+1971 
-1986 GSDLW
+1986 
-1991 LKSFIESSFS
+1991 
-2001 FGGLANFDLYS
+2001 
-2012 LGYAFLT
+2012 
-2019 DIDQRAEVIN
+2019 
-2029 EIHPGWMSS
+2029 
-2038 APEILQKNEDAL
+2038 
-2050 KEIRDLLYPLRQ
+2050 
-2062 FSDKRKALTEDPLME
+2062 
-2077 SEYWGATGIEAR
+2077 
-2089 MKRVNDII
+2089 
-2097 VERLTETQQS
+2097 
-2107 VLEYISEFGT
+2107 
-2117 PQLYQSY
+2117 
-2124 QGLGAM
+2124 
-2130 AIDQITSEINRYV
+2130 
-2143 FEPINKS
+2143 
-2150 MQDTLAE
+2150 
-2157 SIIQAESAAV
+2157 
-2167 DALTSSGRTLK
+2167 DALTLYSADLSNLTAENIESIYKNSSETDLTKHSWEFVILAIDTSVASTQRNLMRAYDHLYTVDIDYYVGSRMNEELGSTLNRRVHSILQDNLETEKTDKITTAFKEYQEVIKKITPETYDQRIITRERIVNGKQNLKDLHRTREQLVSVLS
-2178 EGLGIFNSDV
+2178 EALPSLGINIRDYDTDFNPDMTYRSSETVLEDIESTFDSTFHKEV
-2188 KSGNGVPYN
+2188 SKLSAKEVDTLINKIADDQRGVQKMPYTPYGNRTDDWAG
-2197 PWNQNNRWVNMG
+2197 MSM
-2209 IRVATKMAVDGGFD
+2209 RVAAQLGAKGGFD
-2223 YVAWTPGDIQS
+2223 YVAWVPGYFQ
-2234 KRYGT
+2234 KRRWGRSGEGPAKFYDDVLPGIT
-2239 QPGLE
+2239 Q
-2244 AFYNNALP
+2244 
-2252 SITKNEIK
+2252 KQIK
-2260 RFDKKSKPGVLKIR
+2260 RFDNKNKVKPIEIF
-2274 NRINDIT
+2274 NRFADPT
-2281 SGSFDVL
+2281 SGAFQAL
-2288 GYPIT
+2288 GFSVT
-2293 DKIKDE
+2293 DKTKKFFED
-2299 FSEGTSS
+2299 GNATS
-2306 FTLDEDYGAGIPN
+2306 FTLDTDFAADVPDVTKE
-2319 EIKTNPVSIL
+2319 NPITII
-2329 NALSFADQSE
+2329 NALSFADQAA
-2339 ISTNIEF
+2339 IPTNVEF
-2346 KEGLTKMVHESP
+2346 KEALTKMLHEDP
-2358 NREEIIR
+2358 RRDEIIN
-2365 KYGLTLSK
+2365 KYGLTLQK

-2379 HYEMNQ
+2379 HYAMDQ
-2385 GLMNYLIDSF
+2385 ALMNYLTDAF
-2395 ELETLVAI
+2395 ELETLVAM

-2425 LMYPEIKNDSD
+2425 LIYPEIKAD
-2436 KAAIMK
+2436 KDLAAIMK
-2442 MAIAITSN
+2442 MAVAISSN
-2450 GLKVKQNFALAVK
+2450 GLKVKQNFALAIK

-2473 FNENLAEGTQG
+2473 FNPELVEGAQG
-2484 GAMTTTFKFINKALD
+2484 GSMSNAFAFINEALD
-2499 VMSIENF
+2499 IMSIENF
-2506 VTFLTTP
+2506 VEFLVTP
-2513 VKNGDMFYY
+2513 VRNGDMSATITVIDEETGKEKKQKQNLSPQYP
-2522 KVDSKG
+2522 VD
-2528 KKSKHNL
+2528 HM
-2535 TGNYPADYELFGA
+2535 LFGA
-2548 AVFGP
+2548 AIFGP

-2585 DLLIGRNIANTKK
+2585 DLLIARSEALTKSGEE
-2598 ADIRFKRAVKALGKR
+2598 RFIKALT
-2613 ERNKLSFLNNDL
+2613 KLRKSDRKKLGAMKSRKKPYFIDELFNPAFDL
-2625 SDTTVKMTGRD
+2625 KKNASD
-2636 GEINWNTIASEISSA
+2636 
-2651 ATKGSNLDILQSN
+2651 LDIDQLSRKVASATANKDRLAVLQST
-2664 PKLQELR
+2664 PQLDELR
-2671 KAANGLTK
+2671 KAARNHVKNLK
-2679 YLGGEKEAPSTGRER
+2679 GEKEAPSTGTER
-2694 VFMEDIFRG
+2694 VFMETVFKDL
-2703 VQQNLMTKYGI
+2703 QNRLFSKYGI

-2781 LDFRHESIRES
+2781 LDFRHES
-2792 VRNGNEQLGTTD
+2792 VRQSIAKGNESFGTAN

-2929 MVDPLK
+2929 MVDSLK
-2935 VRQIVTD
+2935 VRQIVTN
-2942 FQEIYGV
+2942 FQETYGV

-2959 NHPSGSLKASPAD
+2959 NHPSGSLRASDGD
-2972 LGMHKT
+2972 LGMHET
-2978 LLEVFDKD
+2978 LLKLFDKD
-2986 PNVRVGSSVIINLDS
+2986 PNVRVGNSVIINLDS
-3001 GKYVTFDKGQLG
+3001 GQYVEFDKGQLG
-3013 TSPTFQSDF
+3013 SSPTFQSDF
-3022 TTLQKYA
+3022 TTLQKYE

-3046 LFRPRTAEKLQI
+3046 LFRPRTADKLQI
-3058 RGSNYVPRF
+3058 KSSNYIPKF

-3073 SDTTKLGYIAMNQAN
+3073 SDTTKLGYIAMNQQN
-3088 EITRIVVLD
+3088 QITRIAVLD
-3097 AAASAQDIG
+3097 AAASAEDIG

-3111 TVGKYGNNIILFGND
+3111 TIGKYGNNIILFGND

-3132 VAIASYEG
+3132 VATASYQG
-3140 LDAQKV
+3140 LKAQTV
-3146 KVLDVVHIEPGGKY
+3146 NLLDVVHIEPGGKY

-3238 DENAPLNPGDLVGGR
+3238 DENAPLSPGDLVGGR

-3318 KGSSEVGATL
+3318 KGSSEVGAML
-3328 HNRFI
+3328 HNRFV
-3333 KKLDPKQIKELYP
+3333 KKLDSKQIKELYP

-3447 ATHNQMM
+3447 ATHNQVM

-3468 SHNILDDQVLN
+3468 SHNILDDQTLN
-3479 MRKTAQRF
+3479 MRRTAQRF

-3511 PQNLEAIKGNLEEMS
+3511 QQNLEAIKGNLEEMS

-3648 GTMESAE
+3648 GTMDSAE

-3664 KDLDNITRTLNKI
+3664 KALDNVTRTLNKI

-3702 SLVTNVVANL
+3702 SLVTNVVANI

-3740 KYMGKDVGVKEYYG
+3740 KYLGKDVGVKEYYG

-3839 PGDRVKLIIEGMF
+3839 PGDRVKLMIEGMF

-3867 LPFSKF
+3867 LPFSRF

-3883 IKKFGRA
+3883 IKRFGRA

-3905 QDVVAKMSRE
+3905 QDVVTKMSRE

-3925 KASDAIL
+3925 TASNAIL

-4071 IKIDKAGILGVV
+4071 MKIDKSGIIGVV

-4179 ISALNRANRSHMPIF
+4179 ISAFNRANRSHMPIF

-4279 LTSYYYSPTKTD
+4279 ITSYYYSPTKTD

-4343 AEAQDDQKVEMIQG
+4343 AEAQDDRKVELIQG

-4370 RDRVFGSVKFK
+4370 RDPIFGSVKLK

-4392 VEGAKGLKQQLE
+4392 VEGAKGLKEQLKESE
-4404 ETEE
+4404 E

>member
-19 YGEVESIMAFNGY
+19 YGEVQSIMSFNGY
-32 DQLSIDQAL
+32 DELAIDQAL
-41 SDIKKKRPE
+41 SELKKKRPE
-50 FVSDVPST
+50 FVSDVPFT
-58 SEQADSGAFNVP
+58 SEQPDSGAFNVP
-70 TVGVAEETVTSESEL
+70 LVDQESAEISESEL

-109 AQTAQDLNDR
+109 AQTAQDLNDN

-133 SAQRIGG
+133 SAKRIGG
-140 FVRGSSTPGG
+140 FLRGSMTPGG
-150 LGFGVQLG
+150 LGFGVELG
-158 NINVEVERAKQ
+158 NLNVDIERAKQ

-177 DYQKSRRDD
+177 EYQKSRRDD
-186 RITANAALNDHF
+186 RVKANAALNDHF

-212 LRPNPEKRKQVDDY
+212 LRPNPEKRKQVDEY

-245 AINSEATKNKLPGF
+245 AINAEATRNPLPGF
-259 VEAVYEP
+259 VEAVYDP
-266 ISAPVLSAMN
+266 VSAPILSAMN
-276 FGTSTA
+276 FGTSTS
-282 INLYGTVMDAIGAP
+282 INLYGTIMDAFGAP
-296 ESYAGRAKTSIAEGR
+296 ERYAGRAKTSIAEGR

-328 TELFQEGEIGKGSIS
+328 TELFQEGEIGKGTVS

-355 AMTIIAP
+355 AMTILQP
-362 EVGLAVGGGSAATA
+362 ELGLAVGAGSAGTA

-385 DMTVADKITSTVV
+385 DMTVADKVTSTVV

-421 GIDEAIDAAASGAKK
+421 GIDEAIDVAAAGAKK
-436 TARTKALK
+436 TARNKALK

-449 SKMRPIVQT
+449 SKMRPFVQT

-491 DVLESFIIGG
+491 DVLESFIVGG
-501 IMGGGTVAVPQ
+501 LMGGGTVAVPQ
-512 ILASGMNGMASIA
+512 MLASGMNGMASIA

-537 QSLNAK
+537 QSLNTK
-543 LKNNMSEYDRQK
+543 LKDNMSEYDRQK

-593 KDMSTALNSYYSLT
+593 KDMNTALNSYYSLS

-618 IRDLIKDK
+618 IRNLIKDK

-640 QEHSPKNI
+640 AEHSPKNI
-648 KINEEYTEE
+648 KLNEEYTEE

-707 MNSDSQARELF
+707 MNSDSQAREIF

-725 RGVAYVKTEKG
+725 RGVAYVQTEKG

-750 LYNQHAGTD
+750 LYNQHAGTN

-811 EKYTD
+811 EKYSD

-899 FGRDIQQAE
+899 FGRDIQQAK

-914 KRAKAEPTTTEAP
+914 KRAKSAPTTTEAP
-927 VPLAAD
+927 VPIAAD

-951 YEDTQRIEELN
+951 YEDAQRIEELDE
-962 QLVKDVFESDQQV
+962 LVKDVFESDQQV
-975 AEVVRKTIDD
+975 AKLVRKTIND
-985 ESTPIDAI
+985 ESSPVDAI
-993 RFIETYDAIEIRESI
+993 RFIETNDAILIKERLK
-1008 EEQRSHVQRMFD
+1008 EQRDYLREAFEKLNSEDMQA
-1020 QIDPDTPNI
+1020 TKW
-1029 DLANELADALQI
+1029 DLVDALQL
-1041 YYETIQGL
+1041 YYETIQAL
-1049 IIENESVMSSL
+1049 IIENEGLMSSL
-1060 VYDESELT
+1060 VYEESELT
-1068 RAVRD
+1068 LAVRD
-1073 FYNYSEDALG
+1073 FYNSSEDVFG
-1083 IDFAYADAVDYYPPN
+1083 IDFRYADEVDYYPPS
-1098 NVNGYLGMLQSLI
+1098 NVNGYLGMLQSLV
-1111 PVYGSVINEVSFDD
+1111 PVYESVINEVSFED
-1125 FRDLTHGE
+1125 FGSFTYEDIEDG
-1133 MERTLLS
+1133 LLS
-1140 DDYGILTYGKKI
+1140 DIYGILVNGEKI
-1152 EESLHRAIDL
+1152 EDSLVRAIDL
-1162 KLSGQSQNAA
+1162 KLGDQSKNAA
-1172 QQVGFEEMVSEVR
+1172 QQVGFEELVSEVK

-1197 SESTVESFDDAFNII
+1197 SESTVESFDAAFDII

-1224 SLIYDIPTFPYHIVY
+1224 SLIYDIPTFPNDIVY
-1239 FGDGVMSF
+1239 FGDGLMSF

-1278 ETQEVAYQPSS
+1278 EIQEVAYQPSS

-1376 TPDQWMAYFGKNK
+1376 TPDQWMAYFSKNK

-1426 NLVSPNVF
+1426 NLVSPKVF

-1469 KRLESAQERLVE
+1469 
-1481 RPSYIGQTPTER
+1481 IGQKPT
-1493 VYEEEVIPKLN
+1493 
-1504 DFIEPL
+1504 
-1510 NEELAGVIGEQL
+1510 
-1522 GYTSDDV
+1522 
-1529 FRKVTVTD
+1529 
-1537 LGGYVDGEPVF
+1537 
-1548 GILYQ
+1548 
-1553 EFSEEGGTSL
+1553 
-1563 DADRM
+1563 ADT
-1568 EDVSLYDIGEYLRN
+1568 ES
-1582 ATANYQNQEAYY
+1582 
-1594 DEENGFLHRQSL
+1594 
-1606 DSTVTT
+1606 
-1612 DDLRYSAFLNR
+1612 
-1623 FQNQAL
+1623 
-1629 VDSEN
+1629 
-1634 LDFLSREEAN
+1634 LDFLSPSEAN
-1644 GVLQEFIAKNNNP
+1644 QVLQDFIAHNGNP
-1657 FYSAIGMQATLR
+1657 FYTAIGAQATLR
-1669 QHFEPGVLPDG
+1669 QHVEPGILPSG
-1680 SFDYDNYDF
+1680 EFDYDNYDF
-1689 FNEDDFDDQSSSVE
+1689 FNEDDFDDSSSSVE
-1703 IFEDSF
+1703 IFEDNF
-1709 GELGVRVNYTSVVY
+1709 GELRVRVNYTSIVY
-1723 PGGSED
+1723 PDTRGD
-1729 ALDFTG
+1729 ALDFNG
-1735 SVDFTFGEFAS
+1735 SVDFTFADFAS
-1746 FLQEAI
+1746 FMQEAI
-1752 TSPAFG
+1752 TNPIMGGYGS
-1758 HGRDSQVSYD
+1758 DSRVSYD
-1768 VGTGKLSYTTDDGMS
+1768 VGTGKLSYTTENGMS
-1783 HTSDSFYNALTASD
+1783 YTSDSFYNALTAPN

-1802 YEKTF
+1802 YDKTF

-1819 KGLTE
+1819 QGLTE
-1824 NAAISQ
+1824 NEAISQ

-1873 NTLTNKQNRGP
+1873 NTLTSKQNRGP
-1884 YVNSSHFDVDNV
+1884 YVNPSHFDVDNV

-1957 NEMYSIGLSKIARD
+1957 NEMYSTGLSTITRD
-1971 IQDALKSGSSLSVQL
+1971 IQDALKDGSKLSVQL

-1991 LKSFIESSFS
+1991 LKGFIESSFS
-2001 FGGLANFDLYS
+2001 FGGLENFDLYS

-2038 APEILQKNEDAL
+2038 SSEILQKNEDAL
-2050 KEIRDLLYPLRQ
+2050 KEIRDLLYPLRK
-2062 FSDKRKALTEDPLME
+2062 FSDKRKAFTEDPLME
-2077 SEYWGATGIEAR
+2077 SEYWGASGIEAR
-2089 MKRVNDII
+2089 MRRVNDII

-2107 VLEYISEFGT
+2107 VLEYISQFGT

-2130 AIDQITSEINRYV
+2130 AIDQITSEINRYI

-2157 SIIQAESAAV
+2157 SILQAESAAV

-2209 IRVATKMAVDGGFD
+2209 IRVATKMAVNGGFD

-2234 KRYGT
+2234 KRYGN

-2306 FTLDEDYGAGIPN
+2306 FTLDEDYGTGIPN

-2598 ADIRFKRAVKALGKR
+2598 ADIRFKKAVKALGKR
-2613 ERNKLSFLNNDL
+2613 DRNKLSFLNNDL

-2781 LDFRHESIRES
+2781 LDFRHESIREA
-2792 VRNGNEQLGTTD
+2792 VRNGNEQLGTAD
-2804 QEADL
+2804 QKADL

-2829 FHLDEEFNNY
+2829 FHLDEEFNNFTQ
-2839 SLGSRLGD
+2839 GSRLGD

-2929 MVDPLK
+2929 SVDPLK
-2935 VRQIVTD
+2935 VRQIVTN
-2942 FQEIYGV
+2942 FQETYGV

-2972 LGMHKT
+2972 LQMHRK
-2978 LLEVFDKD
+2978 LLEIFNKE
-2986 PNVRVGSSVIINLDS
+2986 PNVKVGNSVIINLDS
-3001 GKYVTFDKGQLG
+3001 GQYVEFDKGQLG
-3013 TSPTFQSDF
+3013 SSQTFQSDLL
-3022 TTLQKYA
+3022 TLQKYE

-3046 LFRPRTAEKLQI
+3046 LFRPRTADKLQI

-3073 SDTTKLGYIAMNQAN
+3073 SDTTKLGYIVMNQAN
-3088 EITRIVVLD
+3088 EITRIAVLD
-3097 AAASAQDIG
+3097 AAASAEGIG

-3140 LDAQKV
+3140 LDAQNV
-3146 KVLDVVHIEPGGKY
+3146 KLLDVVHIEPGGRY

-3169 PGYSRFA
+3169 PESMRFN

-3238 DENAPLNPGDLVGGR
+3238 DENAPLSPGDLVGGR

-3318 KGSSEVGATL
+3318 KGSSEVGAML
-3328 HNRFI
+3328 HNRFV

-3424 VPGIG
+3424 VPGMG

-3454 ESGLQFSIDESGHE
+3454 ESGVQFSIDESGYE
-3468 SHNILDDQVLN
+3468 SHNILNDQVLN
-3479 MRKTAQRF
+3479 MRRTAQRF
-3487 ANSLGDSEADVRKKI
+3487 ANSLGDSEADIRKKI

-3648 GTMESAE
+3648 GTMDSAE

-3677 TATLIPKRYSNLF
+3677 TATLIPKRYGNLF

-3702 SLVTNVVANL
+3702 SLVTNVVANI

-3773 GFAESIK
+3773 GFAQSIK

-3801 AMFAAVS
+3801 AMYAAVS

-3820 KMDLINTDV
+3820 KMDMINTDV

-3883 IKKFGRA
+3883 IKRFGRA

-3905 QDVVAKMSRE
+3905 QDVVTKMSRE

-3925 KASDAIL
+3925 TASDAIL

-4194 RNKDIARRMQYIL
+4194 RNKDVARRMQYIL
-4207 LDKTFNVEGYPSRV
+4207 LDKTFNVEGYPARV

-4319 TRIQK
+4319 VRIQK
-4324 MYYQDLTKNVESL
+4324 MYYQDLTKNVEDI
-4337 MATDSY
+4337 MATDRY
-4343 AEAQDDQKVEMIQG
+4343 VEAQDDQKVEMIQG

-4370 RDRVFGSVKFK
+4370 RDRVFGSVKFR

-4392 VEGAKGLKQQLE
+4392 VEGAKGLKEQLKESE
-4404 ETEE
+4404 E